1 MKNDTISYQTFVT
14 KVKKEKI
21 NQLVNNLTHKKS
33 LANPCTDRISL
44 LESQL
49 NAHWDGEISRE
60 IKNYSLFEHI
70 NMVKMTPHFLKIA
83 KCTKPDTKLTDI
95 KTDDNNNFSSE
106 DGQKEFIVKYY
117 ENLYKLSEDQDNNLT
132 GCIEEFLG
140 EDILA

>member
-21 NQLVNNLTHKKS
+21 NQLVNTLTQEKFS
-33 LANPCTDRISL
+33 ANPCMEKIFT

-60 IKNYSLFEHI
+60 IENYSLFEHI
-70 NMVKMTPHFLKIA
+70 NMEKMTPHFLKIA

-95 KTDDNNNFSSE
+95 KTDDNNDFSSE
-106 DGQKEFIVKYY
+106 EAQKEFIVKYY
-117 ENLYKLSEDQDNNLT
+117 ENLYKLPADQDNN
-132 GCIEEFLG
+132 
-140 EDILA
+140 